1 MTTMDPSASA
11 SASGGNASG
20 HKALWA
26 PWATLWNSDLD
37 QTGRI
42 IAPDFVAHAAPI
54 TGVGPEEMHGR
65 GTLRGW
71 VGGARAAFPDM
82 RFETKVGPFADG
94 DFVIGRWQARGTCL
108 IKSADPDQFDAVAGV
123 DRLLFEE
130 TSSPPGT
137 ASQVLRRGGWDC
149 ERSLDGLRRGLAAA
163 GKGGICAIIFRYRC
177 WALPVLITLVLS
189 RKRGF

>member
-11 SASGGNASG
+11 SVSGGNASG

-26 PWATLWNSDLD
+26 PWAALWNGDLD

-71 VGGARAAFPDM
+71 IGGARAAFPDM

-94 DFVIGRWQARGTCL
+94 DFVIGRWQARGTYVGG
-108 IKSADPDQFDAVAGV
+108 IPGASDEAVGAVVSFTGTDIWRVAGGLIAEYWANA
-123 DRLLFEE
+123 D
-130 TSSPPGT
+130 
-137 ASQVLRRGGWDC
+137 
-149 ERSLDGLRRGLAAA
+149 SLSFMQQIGAVPTPR
-163 GKGGICAIIFRYRC
+163 
-177 WALPVLITLVLS
+177 P
-189 RKRGF
+189 